1 MKVESRI
8 RRAYEFFCFVIII
21 FYIFLLTVQV
31 IFNFEMSS
39 FVLLIQV
46 DLLFALFLLL
56 EFILRI
62 QNEKDK
68 WKYIKHNWS
77 DIIAITPINF
87 IIFPLIGLNG
97 SILLFKLI
105 SIIRIIALYKFSRK
119 ITDEV
124 LEFAEKTKLLYGL
137 AIYLVV
143 IVFGSV
149 LIFYIER
156 GVNPEIH
163 NLGDSFWYMIQ
174 TITTVGYGD
183 VVPITAAGRIIGLIT
198 MFTAIAFSSLLT
210 ATTTSALLEKF
221 RKERDQVRK
230 ASKETI
236 GHLFEKL
243 DDLEKQINDIKSETD
258 GLKEIKSEI
267 EDLKK
272 IIENEKY

>member
-1 MKVESRI
+1 MKVESKI
-8 RRAYEFFCFVIII
+8 RRVYEFFCFIII
-21 FYIFLLTVQV
+21 VFYIFLLTVQV
-31 IFNFEMSS
+31 IFNFDAPG
-39 FVLLIQV
+39 FALLIQV

-62 QNEKDK
+62 RGEKEK
-68 WKYIKHNWS
+68 WKYVKHNWF

-87 IIFPLIGLNG
+87 IIFTLIGLNG
-97 SILLFKLI
+97 SLVMFKLI

-119 ITDEV
+119 ISDEV

-137 AIYLVV
+137 AVYLVV
-143 IVFGSV
+143 VVFGSV

-156 GVNPEIH
+156 GVNPEFH
-163 NLGDSFWYMIQ
+163 NLEDSFWYMIQ

-183 VVPITAAGRIIGLIT
+183 VVPITAAGRIIGLIA

-243 DDLEKQINDIKSETD
+243 DGLENQINDIKSETD
-258 GLKEIKSEI
+258 SLKEIRSEI
-267 EDLKK
+267 RDLKN
-272 IIENEKY
+272 IIENEK

>member
-1 MKVESRI
+1 MKVESKI
-8 RRAYEFFCFVIII
+8 RRAYEFFCFVIIV
-21 FYIFLLTVQV
+21 FYIFLLFVQV
-31 IFNFEMSS
+31 IFNFDTHS
-39 FVLLIQV
+39 FVLLTRI

-56 EFILRI
+56 EFILRLK
-62 QNEKDK
+62 NEKDK
-68 WKYIKHNWS
+68 LRYLKHNWS

-87 IIFPLIGLNG
+87 ILFALIGLTG
-97 SILLFKLI
+97 PLLIFKVI

-119 ITDEV
+119 ISDEV
-124 LEFAEKTKLLYGL
+124 LEFAEKTKLIYGL
-137 AIYLVV
+137 AIYLVI

-156 GVNPEIH
+156 GVNPEFH
-163 NLGDSFWYMIQ
+163 NLGDSFWFMIQ

-183 VVPITAAGRIIGLIT
+183 VVPITGAGRIIGLIA

-221 RKERDQVRK
+221 RKERDKTRK
-230 ASKETI
+230 QSKKTI
-236 GHLFEKL
+236 EHLFDKL
-243 DDLEKQINDIKSETD
+243 TGLENQINDIKSETD

-272 IIENEKY
+272 IMEKER